1 MIAIIGGSGLTRL
14 PEMNLSRRQIVRTP
28 YGLPS
33 STLLFGNIGKLGGI
47 FGAAWLWPHHRA
59 AQNQLPRQCVGFAPC
74 WRALHHL
81 GCGSVQHE

>member
-33 STLLFGNIGKLGGI
+33 STLLFGNIGKLEVVFWRGMALATPSRRTKSITAPMCGLCTML
-47 FGAAWLWPHHRA
+47 ARA
-59 AQNQLPRQCVGFAPC
+59 PSSRLRRCTA
-74 WRALHHL
+74 
-81 GCGSVQHE
+81 